1 MPETTFTGPDLTTFL
16 GLDALGLTAA
26 GQRLTPRKA
35 VVECRMQIGFEDLLW
50 LVGRRSDAWPM
61 CRGGGG
67 DPRNWWCACGASPAP
82 AAAECGGRTQ
92 LGWPSRGHG

>member
-35 VVECRMQIGFEDLLW
+35 VVECRMQIGFEDPLW

-61 CRGGGG
+61 CRWGW
-67 DPRNWWCACGASPAP
+67 RS
-82 AAAECGGRTQ
+82 TQ
-92 LGWPSRGHG
+92 LVVCV